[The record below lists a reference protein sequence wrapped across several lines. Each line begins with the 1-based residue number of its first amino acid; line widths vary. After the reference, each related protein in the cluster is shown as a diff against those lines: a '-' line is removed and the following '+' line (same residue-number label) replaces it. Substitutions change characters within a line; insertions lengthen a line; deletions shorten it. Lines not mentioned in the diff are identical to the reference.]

1 MKLVNVSVGQMQVFV
16 TTKKDGI
23 MINGDVNTKKELIE
37 EYMIKDLFGILV
49 IVNVINYVILG
60 VFRL

>member
-1 MKLVNVSVGQMQVFV
+1 MKLVNVNVDQMQVFV

-49 IVNVINYVILG
+49 IVNVINYMILG

>member
-1 MKLVNVSVGQMQVFV
+1 MKLVNVNVDQMQVFV

-23 MINGDVNTKKELIE
+23 MINGDVNTKKELME